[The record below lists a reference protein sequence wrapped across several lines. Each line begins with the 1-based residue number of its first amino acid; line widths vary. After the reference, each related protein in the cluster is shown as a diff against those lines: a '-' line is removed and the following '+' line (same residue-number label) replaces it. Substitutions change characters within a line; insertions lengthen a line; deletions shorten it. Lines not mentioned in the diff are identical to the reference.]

1 MVTKELTGG
10 ALPSMPMRRQSQP
23 ARVSHSR
30 TADGEEPGI
39 ELVGMSAA
47 LRPDAEWFVIE
58 QVIAGGGAAPAGSA
72 PETTCSPSM
81 ASP

>member
-47 LRPDAEWFVIE
+47 LRPDAE
-58 QVIAGGGAAPAGSA
+58 
-72 PETTCSPSM
+72 
-81 ASP
+81 